1 MCAGPPAPGREEP
14 EMPGPR
20 RFLMIRSD
28 WPDRAG
34 WGGTAT
40 FISRQ
45 VDFLRAAGVDVD
57 VFRFRGDGKPLRY
70 AAAWLDVQR
79 RLRRERYD
87 LIHAQFGQSGLLALA
102 KQLPLVVTFRG
113 DDLEG
118 VLSNTTGRLT
128 AQGRLLPLLSRVV
141 ARRADATIVVS
152 AHMKAFLPR
161 AAQPHVIP
169 SGLDLQR
176 VRLIPQAEARRH
188 LGLAPDRRLVLFV
201 GSPTSSRKRYDLA
214 RRAVDIVGR
223 SLPAELVLGWGVPHD
238 QIPYYMNACDA
249 LVFTSRQEG
258 SPNVVKEAL
267 ACNLPVVSVAIG
279 DVPERLRDLAGCE
292 VCADAEPDTIAAA
305 LVRVLRRGQRIA
317 GRERMLEL
325 DEHVITERVIGVY
338 RSVLA
343 HGNGNGNGGGRGA
356 P

>member
-1 MCAGPPAPGREEP
+1 MPAPIRV
-14 EMPGPR
+14 
-20 RFLMIRSD
+20 LMITSD
-28 WPDRAG
+28 WPDHAS

-57 VFRFRGDGKPLRY
+57 VFRFRGVGNPLRY
-70 AAAWLDVQR
+70 ASAWAGVQR

-87 LIHAQFGQSGLLALA
+87 LVHAQFGQSGLLALP
-102 KQLPLVVTFRG
+102 KRLPLVVTFRG

-118 VLSNTTGRLT
+118 VLDKTTGRLT
-128 AQGRLLPLLSRVV
+128 ARGRLLPVLSRVV

-152 AHMKAFLPR
+152 AHMKALLHR
-161 AAQPHVIP
+161 EAQPHVIP
-169 SGLDLQR
+169 SGLDLER
-176 VRLIPQAEARRH
+176 FRLIPQAEARRH
-188 LGLAPDRRLVLFV
+188 LGLSPDRRLVLFV

-214 RRAVDIVGR
+214 RQAVEIVQR
-223 SLPAELVLGWGVPHD
+223 SLPAELVLGWAVPHE
-238 QIPYYMNACDA
+238 QIPYFMNACDA

-279 DVPERLRDLAGCE
+279 DVPERLRDLPGCE
-292 VCADAEPDTIAAA
+292 VSADDRPETIAAA
-305 LVRVLRRGQRIA
+305 LVRVLDRGKRIA

-343 HGNGNGNGGGRGA
+343 NGNGNGNGRRGSA
-356 P
+356 A

>member
-1 MCAGPPAPGREEP
+1 MIAPIRV
-14 EMPGPR
+14 
-20 RFLMIRSD
+20 LMITSD
-28 WPDRAG
+28 WPDLAS

-45 VDFLRAAGVDVD
+45 VDFLRAAGVTVD
-57 VFRFRGDGKPLRY
+57 VFRFHGGGNPVRY
-70 AAAWLDVQR
+70 ASAWLGVQR

-87 LIHAQFGQSGLLALA
+87 LVHAQFGQSGLLALP
-102 KQLPLVVTFRG
+102 KRVPLVVTFRG
-113 DDLEG
+113 DDLAG
-118 VLSNTTGRLT
+118 VLSNATGRLT
-128 AQGRLLPLLSRVV
+128 AWGRLLPLLSRAV

-152 AHMKAFLPR
+152 AHMKNFLHR
-161 AAQPHVIP
+161 QAQPHVIP
-169 SGLDLQR
+169 SGLDLAR
-176 VRLIPQAEARRH
+176 FRLIPQAEARRH
-188 LGLAPDRRLVLFV
+188 LGLPADRRLVLFV
-201 GSPTSSRKRYDLA
+201 GNPTSSRKRYDLA
-214 RRAVDIVGR
+214 CQAVEIVKR
-223 SLPAELVLGWGVPHD
+223 SLPAELVLGWAVPHE
-238 QIPYYMNACDA
+238 QIPYFMNACDA

-292 VCADAEPDTIAAA
+292 VSADDRPETIAAA
-305 LVRVLRRGQRIA
+305 LLRALSRGQRIA

-325 DEHVITERVIGVY
+325 DEHLITERVIGVY

-343 HGNGNGNGGGRGA
+343 HGNGNARRGSA

>member
-1 MCAGPPAPGREEP
+1 MPAPIRV
-14 EMPGPR
+14 
-20 RFLMIRSD
+20 LMITSD
-28 WPDRAG
+28 WPDHAS

-40 FISRQ
+40 FIARQ

-57 VFRFRGDGKPLRY
+57 VFRFRGNGSPLRY
-70 AAAWLDVQR
+70 AAAWLGVQR
-79 RLRRERYD
+79 RLRRRRYD
-87 LIHAQFGQSGLLALA
+87 LVHAQFGQSGLLALP
-102 KQLPLVVTFRG
+102 KRLPLVVTFRG

-118 VLSNTTGRLT
+118 ILHKTTGRLT
-128 AQGRLLPLLSRVV
+128 ASGRVLPLLSRAV

-152 AHMKAFLPR
+152 AHMKAFLHR
-161 AAQPHVIP
+161 EARPHVIP
-169 SGLDLQR
+169 SGLDLKR
-176 VRLIPQAEARRH
+176 FRIMPQDQARRH
-188 LGLAPDRRLVLFV
+188 LGLPPDRRLVLFV

-214 RRAVDIVGR
+214 RQAVEILRLTV
-223 SLPAELVLGWGVPHD
+223 PAELVLGWAVPHD
-238 QIPYYMNACDA
+238 QIPYFMNACDA

-292 VCADAEPDTIAAA
+292 VSADDRPETIAAGLARA
-305 LVRVLRRGQRIA
+305 LSRGTRIA
-317 GRERMLEL
+317 GRQRMLEL
-325 DEHVITERVIGVY
+325 DEHVITERVIDVY

-343 HGNGNGNGGGRGA
+343 RGNGNGGRDST

>member
-1 MCAGPPAPGREEP
+1 MTAPIRV
-14 EMPGPR
+14 
-20 RFLMIRSD
+20 LMITSD
-28 WPDRAG
+28 WPDHAS

-45 VDFLRAAGVDVD
+45 VDFLRAAGVSVD
-57 VFRFRGDGKPLRY
+57 VFRFRGSGKPLRY
-70 AAAWLDVQR
+70 AAAWFNVQR

-87 LIHAQFGQSGLLALA
+87 LVHAQFGQSGLLALP
-102 KQLPLVVTFRG
+102 KRLPLVVTFRG

-128 AQGRLLPLLSRVV
+128 ARGRLLPLLSRVV

-152 AHMKAFLPR
+152 AHLKAFLHR
-161 AAQPHVIP
+161 QAQPHVIP
-169 SGLDLQR
+169 SGVDLER
-176 VRLIPQAEARRH
+176 FRLIPQADARRR
-188 LGLAPDRRLVLFV
+188 LGLPSDRRLVLFV

-214 RRAVDIVGR
+214 HQAVEIVKR
-223 SLPAELVLGWGVPHD
+223 SLPVELVLGWAVPHE
-238 QIPYYMNACDA
+238 QIPFFMNACDA

-292 VCADAEPDTIAAA
+292 VCSDDQPETIAAA
-305 LVRVLRRGQRIA
+305 LVRALRRGERTA
-317 GRERMLEL
+317 SRERMLEL

-343 HGNGNGNGGGRGA
+343 GNGNGRAGGGT

>member
-1 MCAGPPAPGREEP
+1 MPAPIRV
-14 EMPGPR
+14 
-20 RFLMIRSD
+20 LMITSD
-28 WPDRAG
+28 WPDHAS

-57 VFRFRGDGKPLRY
+57 VFRFRGNGSPLRY
-70 AAAWLDVQR
+70 ASAWLGVQR
-79 RLRRERYD
+79 RLRRQRYD
-87 LIHAQFGQSGLLALA
+87 LVHAQFGQSGLLALP
-102 KQLPLVVTFRG
+102 KRLPLVVTFRG

-118 VLSNTTGRLT
+118 VLSKTTGRLT
-128 AQGRLLPLLSRVV
+128 ARGRLLPLLSRAV

-152 AHMKAFLPR
+152 AHMKALLHSDAR
-161 AAQPHVIP
+161 PHVIP
-169 SGLDLQR
+169 SGLDLER
-176 VRLIPQAEARRH
+176 FRLIPQAEARTH
-188 LGLAPDRRLVLFV
+188 LGLPSDRRLVLFV

-214 RRAVDIVGR
+214 RQAVEILQR
-223 SLPAELVLGWGVPHD
+223 SVPAELVLGWAVPHE
-238 QIPYYMNACDA
+238 QIPYFMNACDA

-279 DVPERLRDLAGCE
+279 DVPERLRDVTGCE
-292 VCADAEPDTIAAA
+292 VSADDRPETIAAG
-305 LVRVLRRGQRIA
+305 LVRALGRGQRIA
-317 GRERMLEL
+317 GRERVLEL

-343 HGNGNGNGGGRGA
+343 HGNGNGRGA
-356 P
+356 TP

>member
-1 MCAGPPAPGREEP
+1 MTEP
-14 EMPGPR
+14 IR
-20 RFLMIRSD
+20 VLMITSD
-28 WPDRAG
+28 WPDHAS

-57 VFRFRGDGKPLRY
+57 VFRFRGNGSPLRY
-70 AAAWLDVQR
+70 ASAWLGVQR
-79 RLRRERYD
+79 RLRRQRYD
-87 LIHAQFGQSGLLALA
+87 LVHAQFGQSGLLALP
-102 KQLPLVVTFRG
+102 KRLPLVVTFRG

-128 AQGRLLPLLSRVV
+128 ARGRLLPLLSRVV

-152 AHMKAFLPR
+152 AHMKALLPR
-161 AAQPHVIP
+161 QAQPHVIP
-169 SGLDLQR
+169 SGLDLER
-176 VRLIPQAEARRH
+176 FRLIPQAEARSH
-188 LGLAPDRRLVLFV
+188 LGLPFDRRLVLFV
-201 GSPTSSRKRYDLA
+201 GSPTSSRKRYALA
-214 RRAVDIVGR
+214 RQAVEIVKR
-223 SLPAELVLGWGVPHD
+223 SLPAELVLGWAVPHEE
-238 QIPYYMNACDA
+238 IPYFMNACDA

-292 VCADAEPDTIAAA
+292 VSADDRPETIAAG
-305 LVRVLRRGQRIA
+305 LVRALGRRARVA

-325 DEHVITERVIGVY
+325 DEHVITARVIDVY

-343 HGNGNGNGGGRGA
+343 RGNGNGDSA

>member
-1 MCAGPPAPGREEP
+1 MTAPIRV
-14 EMPGPR
+14 
-20 RFLMIRSD
+20 LMITSD
-28 WPDRAG
+28 WPDHAS

-57 VFRFRGDGKPLRY
+57 VFRFRGVGNPLRY
-70 AAAWLDVQR
+70 ATAWLGVQR
-79 RLRRERYD
+79 RLRRRRYD
-87 LIHAQFGQSGLLALA
+87 LVHAQFGQSGLLALP
-102 KQLPLVVTFRG
+102 KRLPLVVTFRG

-118 VLSNTTGRLT
+118 VLNNRTGRLT
-128 AQGRLLPLLSRVV
+128 PRGRLLPLLSRVV

-152 AHMKAFLPR
+152 AHMKAFLHTQAR
-161 AAQPHVIP
+161 PHVIP
-169 SGLDLQR
+169 SGLDLER
-176 VRLIPQAEARRH
+176 FRLIPQAEARGH
-188 LGLAPDRRLVLFV
+188 LGLPSDRRLVLFV

-214 RRAVDIVGR
+214 REAVEIVQR
-223 SLPAELVLGWGVPHD
+223 SLPVELVLGWAVPHER
-238 QIPYYMNACDA
+238 IPYYMNACDA

-292 VCADAEPDTIAAA
+292 VSADDRPETIAAA
-305 LVRVLRRGQRIA
+305 LVRALSRGKRIA

-343 HGNGNGNGGGRGA
+343 HGNGNGGGRGA